1 MDLTK
6 GATLPLEFNVIRL
19 SKLLLKSFWFFTK
32 KQRSSNKVNNMT
44 NTSNPALKVIELEL
58 RAKGFNTGVVA

>member
-1 MDLTK
+1 MDLAK

-58 RAKGFNTGVVA
+58 RTKSFNTGVVV